1 MHRRLI
7 PIQQA
12 FLRLKDRVA
21 ALVARTF
28 TGRPRALVATIAV
41 LAAVVLSS
49 AGGVAW
55 FAYDLTTGLPNRQAL
70 RDMGDMVQS
79 TTIFDASDRPA
90 FTIFKEQRIEVSL
103 DKVSKNV
110 INAVISVEDQRF
122 FDHSGID
129 AVRIG
134 GAIVKN
140 FQSGRRSEG
149 GSTITQQLARLM
161 FLNRG
166 KTYRRKLKE
175 IIVAAYLENLYSKQE
190 ILEMYLNKV
199 YFGDGL
205 HGVEA
210 ASRGYFGKPS
220 ADLDVDEAALL
231 AGLIQSPSSYAPT
244 VNLDRAIARRN
255 VVLQTM
261 VSSGAIDAATA
272 ERAKAAPVTI
282 NNALEIKETFGLYFK
297 EQVRREL
304 VERFGWQR
312 VYQGGLRVYTTIDT
326 DLQKAAEAMLEEGLQ
341 DIERRGGFKHAK
353 RAPRRMAL
361 RPLAPSH
368 PRIFKAR

>member
-1 MHRRLI
+1 M
-7 PIQQA
+7 
-12 FLRLKDRVA
+12 
-21 ALVARTF
+21 
-28 TGRPRALVATIAV
+28 
-41 LAAVVLSS
+41 
-49 AGGVAW
+49 
-55 FAYDLTTGLPNRQAL
+55 
-70 RDMGDMVQS
+70 
-79 TTIFDASDRPA
+79 
-90 FTIFKEQRIEVSL
+90 
-103 DKVSKNV
+103 
-110 INAVISVEDQRF
+110 ISVEDQRF

-134 GAIVKN
+134 GALLKN
-140 FQSGRRSEG
+140 LQSGRRSEG

-166 KTYRRKLKE
+166 KTYRRKVKE

-210 ASRGYFGKPS
+210 AARGYFGKP
-220 ADLDVDEAALL
+220 AAELEVAEAALL

-244 VNLDRAIARRN
+244 VNLDRAVARRN

-261 VSSGAIDAATA
+261 VSSGAIDAAAA
-272 ERAKAAPVTI
+272 ERAKSAPVTI

-312 VYQGGLRVYTTIDT
+312 VYQGGLRVYTTIDS
-326 DLQKAAEAMLEEGLQ
+326 DLQKSAEAMLEEGLQ
-341 DIERRGGFKHAK
+341 DIERRSGFKHAK
-353 RAPRRMAL
+353 RAVAGRGRGARRH
-361 RPLAPSH
+361 RG
-368 PRIFKAR
+368 ARTISRAR

>member
-1 MHRRLI
+1 MRCSRS
-7 PIQQA
+7 PC
-12 FLRLKDRVA
+12 
-21 ALVARTF
+21 
-28 TGRPRALVATIAV
+28 
-41 LAAVVLSS
+41 SS
-49 AGGVAW
+49 SGGGVAW

-103 DKVSKNV
+103 EKVSQNL

-140 FQSGRRSEG
+140 LQSGRRSEG

-166 KTYRRKLKE
+166 QDLPAQGSRKSSSRHISRTCIRSRRSSRCISTRSISATGCTASKPPP
-175 IIVAAYLENLYSKQE
+175 AAIS
-190 ILEMYLNKV
+190 
-199 YFGDGL
+199 G
-205 HGVEA
+205 
-210 ASRGYFGKPS
+210 SPS
-220 ADLDVDEAALL
+220 SDLDVDEAALL

-272 ERAKAAPVTI
+272 ERAKSAPVTI

-341 DIERRGGFKHAK
+341 EIERRGASST
-353 RAPRRMAL
+353 RSVRSSTAQL
-361 RPLAPSH
+361 RPLAPSR
-368 PRIFKAR
+368 PRISRAR